1 MKIPVAVLQELA
13 SDPSYNVQIRRP
25 YSGAPITTM
34 DEEEVMNA
42 KRDSGVTTRPVT
54 RQTFDEVLVP
64 TYAPAAMV
72 PVRAA
77 GLDVWDQQGKH
88 YLDFTSGIAVS
99 SLGHANPL
107 LVAAL
112 TEQINTLWHLGNG
125 YTNEP
130 VLRLATALTDATFA
144 QRAFFCNSGAE
155 ANEAA
160 LKLARKYAHTKFG
173 PHKSRIISCL
183 SSFHGRTLF
192 TVSVG
197 GQPKYTEGF
206 EPLPQEI
213 NHIPYNDIAAARAAI
228 GDDVAAVIVEPI
240 QGEGGV
246 IPGDK
251 AYLQALRE
259 LCDQTGAL
267 LIFDEVQSGVGRTGA
282 LYAYMDTGVTPDILT
297 SAKAL
302 GNGYPIGAMLT
313 TDAIAQHFGVG
324 THGTTYGGNPLA
336 ATVALNVL
344 DTINQPAF
352 LARVNEASS
361 KIFAK
366 LAQLTTDFP
375 QLFGQARG
383 LGLLIGLPLTAAYAG
398 RAKDITKLA
407 EARGLMLL
415 VAGGDVIR
423 MAPALIV
430 SDAQIDEAD
439 RILRAAVEE
448 FLAA

>member
-1 MKIPVAVLQELA
+1 L
-13 SDPSYNVQIRRP
+13 
-25 YSGAPITTM
+25 
-34 DEEEVMNA
+34 DEEEAMNA
-42 KRDSGVTTRPVT
+42 KLDSGVTTRPVT

-72 PVRAA
+72 PVRAQ
-77 GLDVWDQQGKH
+77 GLDVWDQEGKH

-99 SLGHANPL
+99 SLGHAHPV
-107 LVAAL
+107 LVDAM
-112 TEQINTLWHLGNG
+112 TKQINTLWHLGNG

-130 VLRLATALTDATFA
+130 VLRLATALTEATFA
-144 QRAFFCNSGAE
+144 GRAFFCNSGAE

-173 PHKSRIISCL
+173 PHKSRIVSCL

-213 NHIPYNDIAAARAAI
+213 NHIPYNDIDAARAAI
-228 GDDVAAVIVEPI
+228 LDDVAAVIVEPI

-246 IPGDK
+246 IPGDHAFLK
-251 AYLQALRE
+251 ELRE
-259 LCDQTGAL
+259 LCDKTGAL
-267 LIFDEVQSGVGRTGA
+267 LVFDEVQSGVGRTGA

-313 TDAIAQHFGVG
+313 TGEIAQHFNVG
-324 THGTTYGGNPLA
+324 SHGTTYGGNPLA

-344 DTINQPAF
+344 AQINQPAF
-352 LARVNEASS
+352 LARVKEASAR
-361 KIFAK
+361 IFANLEK
-366 LAQLTTDFP
+366 LSADYP
-375 QLFGQARG
+375 QVFGKARG
-383 LGLLIGLPLTAAYAG
+383 QGLLIGLPVAQGYAG
-398 RAKDITKLA
+398 RAKDYTKIA
-407 EARGLMLL
+407 EKMGLMLL
-415 VAGGDVIR
+415 IAGPDVVR
-423 MAPALIV
+423 LAPALVV
-430 SDAQIDEAD
+430 SDAQIAEAD
-439 RILRAAVEE
+439 RIMRAAVEE
-448 FLAA
+448 FLAAA